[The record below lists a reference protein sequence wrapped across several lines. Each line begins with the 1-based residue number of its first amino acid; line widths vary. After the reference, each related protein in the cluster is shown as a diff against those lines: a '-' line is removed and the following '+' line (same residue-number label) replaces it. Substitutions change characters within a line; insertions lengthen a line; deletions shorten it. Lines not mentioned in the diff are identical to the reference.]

1 MFVLSRSFF
10 RKKAKNLIKMDMVAL
25 IGQVF
30 LPNRSVDRSEREHK
44 KSSSKPKMDIMGV
57 CFFIH
62 NFYPK
67 KCKEVIEYRMS
78 CFRREG

>member
-1 MFVLSRSFF
+1 MFVCFIEKVFF
-10 RKKAKNLIKMDMVAL
+10 FVKKAKNLIKMDMVDL

-30 LPNRSVDRSEREHK
+30 LPNRSVDRRERERERECK

-67 KCKEVIEYRMS
+67 KMQRS
-78 CFRREG
+78 N